1 MKRILFFLFIQIS
14 VIFSLMADDGVC
26 NDVEFWSYG
35 HIYADG
41 SNNKIA
47 LEKELM
53 LCRADSIT
61 AIFVFKNT
69 TQDTVIVDCAFPVN
83 VDFLYTINKKDSIQ
97 CSYPFSSQSESTLR
111 LLLGTKDT
119 FNSDEVKGYE
129 GYIDFNDRV
138 YQLVLKHDKELRV
151 KSKDEYFK
159 YIDSLQFYQ
168 DDYMPNCNV
177 EQDGRPVDILNVGIE
192 SRVSDSNVIMNFH
205 YHHKLTFA
213 PNAYSKVIVKY
224 SIMSRG
230 CTQFGCCYDISTG
243 GTWKGNINSFM
254 AFVSDGIIKSE
265 LDTFKFEKWNSTAS
279 RYEIAYKKNYKPHK
293 DEYFHFTFG
302 EDEGEAHGY
311 YDIPEYKDL
320 QTLKLKDVKPSSSWS
335 NVEAMMDKDRFT
347 SCAITDWQNATMEFT
362 LTQNAYG
369 PYMYNGIIG
378 KSTTRENFEAYV
390 YNVKKD
396 QELWGE
402 NADLRFYFPKDST
415 IDEYSN
421 VAKIFIEKLEA
432 PFDTFS
438 FTVNFTDPRGYP
450 FVFDWSRFN
459 DIKQMKYFSA
469 GRYRLS
475 IKGIKEGWKYKDT
488 TRITEFCFLEIPK
501 DVEDMILKDKNSR
514 FPIFQ
519 NAFDFFDESLYFRA
533 QENNPIQESS
543 TDKIDK
549 IIEKQYVKS
558 DINNKQEM
566 VDEGETDYKLFVI
579 GGVLIL
585 LLIGGGVWMI
595 KKR

>member
-1 MKRILFFLFIQIS
+1 
-14 VIFSLMADDGVC
+14 MADDGVC

-41 SNNKIA
+41 SNDRIA

-61 AIFVFKNT
+61 EIFNFKNT

-347 SCAITDWQNATMEFT
+347 SCAITDWQNAAIEFT
-362 LTQNAYG
+362 LTHDAFG
-369 PYMYNGIIG
+369 PFLYNGTIG
-378 KSTTRENFEAYV
+378 TVVTKESYEAA
-390 YNVKKD
+390 KD
-396 QELWGE
+396 SMKNTWCVEGE
-402 NADLRFYFPKDST
+402 QPEFYFPVDKNLVNDGVS
-415 IDEYSN
+415 
-421 VAKIFIEKLEA
+421 KIFIENLDS
-432 PFDTFS
+432 PSDTFS
-438 FTVNFTDPRGYP
+438 TQVGFSDPRDIPY
-450 FVFDWSRFN
+450 VFEWNRIN
-459 DIKQMKYFSA
+459 DAYDLHFFSA

-475 IKGIKEGWKYKDT
+475 FRECKDLDT
-488 TRITEFCFLEIPK
+488 LRITELWFKPVSGELIQMINEDRITPYPLFQTLIK
-501 DVEDMILKDKNSR
+501 DFE
-514 FPIFQ
+514 
-519 NAFDFFDESLYFRA
+519 YW
-533 QENNPIQESS
+533 
-543 TDKIDK
+543 
-549 IIEKQYVKS
+549 KQYVCYYCRSSKS
-558 DINNKQEM
+558 TTKDEKDSLIEASNTELVKANDEENSSVENTSNNRW
-566 VDEGETDYKLFVI
+566 LII

-595 KKR
+595 KKK